1 MNNERDVHF
10 TPSPSVG
17 AVGEVEFTPDMNPGS
32 TAANRPMNA
41 GSANTPSGGI
51 WNEGGSTESAGMK
64 EKALSAADQLTS
76 RAQQL
81 AGTVQEQ
88 ATSRVQSRLDEQKN
102 RAADTLASMASS
114 LRSSGQQFRGQPAG
128 ISNYI
133 DDAADRLESIAH
145 ELHDRDVGEL
155 MEVVE
160 DFARRQPAVFLG
172 GAFALGVLGAR
183 FLKSSRR
190 NLVHEGVR
198 DRWSTH
204 QLTSRVEDPERD
216 AIGRPRAPGYAP
228 PEERASNEYKAAG
241 PRRD

>member
-17 AVGEVEFTPDMNPGS
+17 AVGEVDFTPDTPLGAA
-32 TAANRPMNA
+32 AANRTSTGNLGTGTA
-41 GSANTPSGGI
+41 GSWNNENEAGGI
-51 WNEGGSTESAGMK
+51 AD
-64 EKALSAADQLTS
+64 KARNAADQLAG

-114 LRSSGQQFRGQPAG
+114 LRSSGQQLRGQQDG
-128 ISNYI
+128 ISGYI
-133 DDAADRLESIAH
+133 DQAADRLESISR
-145 ELHDRDVGEL
+145 ELHDREVGEL